1 MTKKIHGKV
10 WYPLCIFIHN
20 RSVFDPFVDSP
31 ERAEKKESKEKISK
45 KDQMKEN
52 KKYEKKYFFFSW
64 IHHYTVLFR
73 MVNDFIKSWN
83 SSTHVEPFRSYMEKD
98 GSVLYFIAVDNG
110 ESIGVIQYANKIT
123 VLQISTFVMSHR
135 DISMGRI

>member
-1 MTKKIHGKV
+1 
-10 WYPLCIFIHN
+10 
-20 RSVFDPFVDSP
+20 
-31 ERAEKKESKEKISK
+31 
-45 KDQMKEN
+45 
-52 KKYEKKYFFFSW
+52 
-64 IHHYTVLFR
+64 

-110 ESIGVIQYANKIT
+110 ESVGVIQYPKIT
-123 VLQISTFVMSHR
+123 VFQISKSVMSHR